1 MLNGGQPRFFRAP
14 QPVTDWISQKNPK
27 GPPKDGRNEVH
38 KNTQTP
44 KCSFLTEWK
53 IYGTFFGKHK

>member
-38 KNTQTP
+38 KNTHANT
-44 KCSFLTEWK
+44 KVL
-53 IYGTFFGKHK
+53 FFD